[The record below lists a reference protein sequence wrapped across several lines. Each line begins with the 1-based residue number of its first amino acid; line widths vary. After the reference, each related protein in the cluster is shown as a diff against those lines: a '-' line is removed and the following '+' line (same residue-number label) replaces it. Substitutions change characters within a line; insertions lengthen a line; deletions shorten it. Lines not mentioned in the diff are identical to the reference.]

1 MTILKAM
8 AIGDDTLLPTAANNT
23 LLVAISFY
31 IELGASYH

>member
-1 MTILKAM
+1 M

-23 LLVAISFY
+23 LLVGISFY